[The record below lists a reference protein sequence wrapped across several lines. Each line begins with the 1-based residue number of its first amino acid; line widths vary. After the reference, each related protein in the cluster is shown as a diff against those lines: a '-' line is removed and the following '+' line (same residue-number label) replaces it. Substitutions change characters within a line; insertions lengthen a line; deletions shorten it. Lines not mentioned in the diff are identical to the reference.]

1 MANGPL
7 LVQQQPG
14 QYRQLAQAIGGGQ
27 NPYAQYYQQPQQQQ
41 QPQLP
46 GGSGIAQQFMGGGGT
61 PGGAGGAGGA
71 GGGGG
76 GSGMSAVAS
85 NPYVWLAALLAAKAY
100 DTKKH
105 GTSYEDQLKNISL
118 APQRDFD
125 RWGLEKYTP
134 AGGGDVY
141 KGTFDLASGDIS
153 NWLKSFKSPV
163 EKLFGVN
170 I

>member
-7 LVQQQPG
+7 IVQQQPG

-61 PGGAGGAGGA
+61 PGGGAGG

-134 AGGGDVY
+134 AGGGDIY
-141 KGTFDLASGDIS
+141 KGSFDLASGDIS

>member
-7 LVQQQPG
+7 LIQQQPG

-27 NPYAQYYQQPQQQQ
+27 NPYTQYYQQPQQQQ
-41 QPQLP
+41 PQLP
-46 GGSGIAQQFMGGGGT
+46 AGGGGIAQQFMGGGG
-61 PGGAGGAGGA
+61 GGAS

-76 GSGMSAVAS
+76 GSGISAVAS
-85 NPYVWLAALLAAKAY
+85 NPYTWLAALLAAKAY

-118 APQRDFD
+118 APQKDFD
-125 RWGLEKYTP
+125 RWGLEKYAP
-134 AGGGDVY
+134 AGGGEVY
-141 KGTFDLASGDIS
+141 KGSFDLASGDIS
-153 NWLKSFKSPV
+153 NWAKSFKYPI